1 MSGIIYKFTIMSS
14 LRYFGHKPFY
24 VGQFMRDVSKEQFL
38 RNDCFVYD
46 GSGKTWERFCK
57 GLKRKFPT
65 CWRKLI
71 KREVLFY
78 SENCSQKAL
87 DKMEEYFIKREK
99 SHYSYEVGGCNIL
112 WGTANNFGS
121 GSPMKDPIIAAKV
134 TKQLR
139 GRRGAKRSEE
149 GKRNIS
155 IAAKKSWKDAEQ
167 RRKRVSKAVSEY
179 MRNGGAEKLS
189 NERRGKKFSIET
201 RIKISKNHADFTGSK
216 HPLYGVRYDWI
227 NNGVVNKRLNK
238 GETLP
243 AGFNYGRTKLK
254 KI

>member
-24 VGQFMRDVSKEQFL
+24 VGQFMRDISKEQFL

-57 GLKRKFPT
+57 GLKRKFPA

-87 DKMEEYFIKREK
+87 DRMEEYFIKHEK

-112 WGTANNFGS
+112 WGTANKFGS
-121 GSPMKDPIIAAKV
+121 GSPMKDPKIAAKV
-134 TKQLR
+134 TEQLI
-139 GRRGAKRSEE
+139 GRRGAKRSKE
-149 GKRNIS
+149 GKRNMS
-155 IAAKKSWKDAEQ
+155 IAAKKSWKNAER
-167 RRKRVSKAVSEY
+167 RRKRISKALSDY
-179 MRNGGAEKLS
+179 MNSGGKEHLSRVKKGRKFTEEHKRNIAL
-189 NERRGKKFSIET
+189 
-201 RIKISKNHADFTGSK
+201 NHADFSGSK
-216 HPLYGVRYDWI
+216 HPCFGKHFKWI
-227 NNGVVNKRLNK
+227 NNGIVEQRLNE
-238 GETLP
+238 GLDIP
-243 AGFNYGRTKLK
+243 IGFVYGRIKNK
-254 KI
+254 